1 MTDYLSQYDQ
11 AVRRKCYTTLKNGK
25 VVNTGDLLRTLQ
37 TMTSA
42 SVRDTMG
49 LGSLGRSPDQLLELI
64 AMKVPEVEYEIPSRS
79 SSATILVPRFSFIP
93 VPGFSL
99 IGSDVGSDVETGSD
113 YGPDPETLAE
123 ILRENP
129 QTAAYLRSVEQGTPL
144 GMPPSRPTG
153 MPIPERVTPNPL
165 VSREGQTM
173 GMLSPDLVRNLEA
186 TGQYLY
192 TTV

>member
-64 AMKVPEVEYEIPSRS
+64 AMKVPEPYDDILFGSRS
-79 SSATILVPRFSFIP
+79 SSSSSPIRGFSF
-93 VPGFSL
+93 
-99 IGSDVGSDVETGSD
+99 VGSDVESASD
-113 YGPDPETLAE
+113 YEPDPEILAE